1 MAENIEMNISIELE
15 EAGLSA
21 LIERYI
27 QNVLRYSDYHQ
38 SDLAREI
45 TNRVHA
51 SLDSQI
57 KALDLD
63 ALVLKTAE
71 KYIPGIVEDVVKKKL
86 TDLVRA
92 SVKELKERGELLK

>member
-1 MAENIEMNISIELE
+1 MNISIELE

-27 QNVLRYSDYHQ
+27 QNTLRYSDYNQ
-38 SDLAREI
+38 SDLAKQI
-45 TNRVHA
+45 TSRVHS

-63 ALVLKTAE
+63 AFVMRTAE